1 MHSWRPFS
9 SASQPKRRHKSLE
22 NKTMRDPAVDPP
34 APAGVDAILGYL
46 NFASGAFDPAFFSN
60 LNQLYQQFCPQTT
73 NLPPGIWGQV
83 LETLKSRL
91 RQLEGV
97 APAFRDATQV
107 RAILEV
113 AGAAPSAYADFHQNL
128 QIAIPLPD
136 CFNAFLMGRFLE
148 AALREWAANNANPID
163 LRKVIDRLDD
173 YVGYR
178 PTPALENRKLE
189 PHRHERFR
197 PIPIYLR
204 NVGAAFGPWRDV
216 VDAALKIL
224 SETSAEVRR
233 LAYFDLAAMDE
244 LAIDFRG
251 YDFDHPSNKRP
262 NYQFGMWDP
271 HQIGMDGRF
280 HRFIVQHVTLDALM
294 SRLNEANAPQSEI
307 TFEAGAVL
315 AGTILMASG
324 ISGDSPDTFDSTVS
338 IATLLPRIT
347 SCRDKFYEELM
358 RQAPGVHGERLRE
371 EAKERRQ
378 PFGAARQQL
387 NAQLAN
393 RRARQI
399 ECSHLAR
406 IYARIGQLEAA
417 KIKAEQSQSPSSRVF
432 CQVDGMLTECR
443 LLLTHGELAKAAELP
458 ERIRKQI
465 QIGIECGALVDPW
478 SILGF
483 SANYSLFP
491 SPMNAT
497 HDHRVDELIDRI
509 EQLLS
514 VYSRLWTEAAARNEG
529 ALAEKIGSQ
538 FRSVTDWWRQF
549 AAHEVSSVD
558 AADPLDIFQAAEH
571 VGQAI
576 RVWRQGG
583 AATGDVAFW
592 APYADMF
599 DTPKAYA
606 LVVEAL
612 LERGDLVASMAL
624 LMHWLS
630 SAQRVALEQSDSSF
644 HALAERWLFETGRR
658 IGDAEQSD
666 NRESL
671 AELWKLL
678 KRFVDSLEVNADEYW
693 TPPQFELGGAKGGA
707 RKGRR
712 NTSASSEDENDDV
725 VGAAYENM
733 LFTDS
738 TDDGVEGNI
747 ADDSPTNDLEL
758 TDESQR
764 ISDRLAFLSTMARL
778 WKHAGVRLHKR
789 LRGGNGEGESRP
801 GWSKDEIRALLGHWA
816 NQAISNRR
824 GLSRLLDQVSNYKLP
839 KPRGDQT
846 SLVEYDQRRLMKESL
861 LERVIVTMVETADA
875 ERLLLAAAE
884 STAPT
889 PTADDPHA
897 PDAEAVAMFSL
908 LLSGNTVGVVE
919 ALPRLLESL
928 SAKPLLYVPLSRGG
942 DPKDIVAARIRQRTL
957 HDLLVWLPRL
967 GLLTES
973 CRIVEMARE
982 MERNHPVG
990 AGAITEYDELFRI
1003 GYRALVEEIVSSS
1016 QTWDAASL
1024 SDDDSPAQALV
1035 SSLEQLTEAL
1045 LTSWLA
1051 HSRTLRLSVLEKAN
1065 DKKPWQKLVSFIEK
1079 YGAELFTQPFLNLG
1093 NLRAILHQGVDQWL
1107 NQLQEDPSDVED
1119 APQKLLADLEDVQN
1133 RKLIVEQLSL
1143 VLEAVIEN
1151 YDEYRDYNSSTTNSD
1166 RGEMLYMLLDFLRL
1180 RAEYERISWNLKPV
1194 ILAHEILV
1202 RRGHDEA
1209 AQMWRRSLSERIS
1222 EEADRYMTR
1231 FAELQKKYAMRM
1243 QSIADR
1249 LSERFVRPLNIDSLR
1264 ALVDPAMQEAQG
1276 NGHQGAFARLQQEV
1290 DELGRGHPGAGLNPP
1305 PWISALEDEL
1315 ERCTRP
1321 AYEDAGSTQLL
1332 ELAPR
1337 VLLSYEETQRQLDEW
1352 STRE

>member
-1 MHSWRPFS
+1 
-9 SASQPKRRHKSLE
+9 
-22 NKTMRDPAVDPP
+22 MRESAVDSKSPD
-34 APAGVDAILGYL
+34 GVDAILGYL
-46 NFASGAFDPAFFSN
+46 NFASGAYDAVFFSN
-60 LNQLYQQFCPQTT
+60 LNQLFDQIKLGAHSTAVVPWAPALT
-73 NLPPGIWGQV
+73 V
-83 LETLKSRL
+83 LKQRL
-91 RQLEGV
+91 VELEGRS
-97 APAFRDATQV
+97 AAFRDAAQAK
-107 RAILEV
+107 AILEI
-113 AGAAPSAYADFHQNL
+113 ASSSPSVYWEYHRGL
-128 QIAIPLPD
+128 QIAMSEQEF
-136 CFNAFLMGRFLE
+136 FNSFLLGRFFE
-148 AALREWAANNANPID
+148 AALREFSATGGAP
-163 LRKVIDRLDD
+163 LTLQKVFDRLDD

-178 PTPALENRKLE
+178 PTPALENRRLE

-197 PIPIYLR
+197 PVPIYLR
-204 NVGAAFGPWRDV
+204 NVGPAIGPWSEV
-216 VDAALKIL
+216 VSAALQIL
-224 SETSAEVRR
+224 SDTSAEVRR
-233 LAYFDLAAMDE
+233 LAYFDLEAMDE

-251 YDFDHPSNKRP
+251 YDFDHPANKRP

-271 HQIGMDGRF
+271 HQIGLDGRY
-280 HRFIVQHVTLDALM
+280 HRFIVQHVTLHALM
-294 SRLNEANAPQSEI
+294 SRAREAGANAAEM

-324 ISGDSPDTFDSTVS
+324 ISGDSPDSFDSTVS

-347 SCRDKFYEELM
+347 NCRDKFYEQLM
-358 RQAPGVHGERLRE
+358 HQVQGEHGLRLRE

-378 PFGAARQQL
+378 PFGSARQQL

-393 RRARQI
+393 RRARQM

-406 IYARIGQLEAA
+406 IYARIGQLDAA
-417 KIKAEQSQSPSSRVF
+417 KTKAEQSQSASSRVL
-432 CQVDGMLTECR
+432 CQIDGLLTECR
-443 LLLTHGELAKAAELP
+443 LLLARGELAKAAELP
-458 ERIRKQI
+458 EKIRAQLKE
-465 QIGIECGALVDPW
+465 GIECGAIVDPW

-483 SANYSLFP
+483 SANYSLFA

-497 HDHRVDELIDRI
+497 HDHRVDELIDRM

-514 VYSRLWTEAAARNEG
+514 VYSRLWTEAAARSEG
-529 ALAEKIGSQ
+529 GLAEKIGSQ

-549 AAHEVSSVD
+549 AAHEVGSVE
-558 AADPLDIFQAAEH
+558 AADPLNIYQAAEH

-576 RVWRQGG
+576 RVWREGG
-583 AATGDVAFW
+583 AAAGDVAFW

-612 LERGDLVASMAL
+612 LERGDLIASMAL

-630 SAQRVALEQSDSSF
+630 SAQRVPLEQSDSSF
-644 HALAERWLFETGRR
+644 HALAERWLFETGHR
-658 IGDAEQSD
+658 ISEAEEKGDQTSVAD
-666 NRESL
+666 FWR
-671 AELWKLL
+671 LL

-693 TPPQFELGGAKGGA
+693 HPPQFELGGARNGS

-712 NTSASSEDENDDV
+712 KRDLEADDDGDNDSENV
-725 VGAAYENM
+725 VSAAYENM

-747 ADDSPTNDLEL
+747 ADDSPASDLEL
-758 TDESQR
+758 GEESKR

-789 LRGGNGEGESRP
+789 LKNGDANAESTSKTRP
-801 GWSKDEIRALLGHWA
+801 GWSKEEIQSQLAHWA
-816 NQAISNRR
+816 QQAIHNRQ
-824 GLSRLLDQVSNYKLP
+824 GLTRLLDQISDYKLP

-861 LERVIVTMVETADA
+861 LERAIGTMVETADA
-875 ERLLLAAAE
+875 ERLIQAAAE
-884 STAPT
+884 VSPAP
-889 PTADDPHA
+889 AAEDPHS
-897 PDAEAVAMFSL
+897 PDSAAVTLFSL
-908 LLSGNTVGVVE
+908 LLSGNTQGVVE

-967 GLLTES
+967 GLLTET
-973 CRIVEMARE
+973 CRLVEMARE

-1003 GYRALVEEIVSSS
+1003 GYRALVESIVSSS

-1024 SDDDSPAQALV
+1024 ADDDSPAQALV

-1051 HSRTLRLSVLEKAN
+1051 HSRTLRLSVLEKAK
-1065 DKKPWQKLVSFIEK
+1065 DKKDWQKLVAFIEK
-1079 YGAELFTQPFLNLG
+1079 YGGELFTQPFLNLG

-1107 NQLQEDPSDVED
+1107 LQLQEEPDGVEE
-1119 APQKLLADLEDVQN
+1119 APRKLLADLEDEKN
-1133 RKLIVEQLSL
+1133 RKAIVEQLSL

-1180 RAEYERISWNLKPV
+1180 RGEYERISWNLRPV

-1202 RRGHDEA
+1202 RRDKDEA
-1209 AQMWRRSLSERIS
+1209 AAMWRRSLNERIS
-1222 EEADRYMTR
+1222 EEADRFMNR
-1231 FAELQKKYAMRM
+1231 FAELQKKYSMRM

-1249 LSERFVRPLNIDSLR
+1249 LSERFVRPLTIDSLK
-1264 ALVDPAMQEAQG
+1264 ALVAPAIDEARG
-1276 NGHQGAFARLQQEV
+1276 DNHEGAFDRLQQEV
-1290 DELGRGHPGAGLNPP
+1290 EELGRGHPGAGLNAPS
-1305 PWISALEDEL
+1305 WISALDDEL
-1315 ERCTRP
+1315 DRCTRP
-1321 AYEDAGSTQLL
+1321 AYEDAGSAQLL

-1337 VLLSYEETQRQLDEW
+1337 VLLGYEETQRQLDEW

>member
-1 MHSWRPFS
+1 MHDS
-9 SASQPKRRHKSLE
+9 
-22 NKTMRDPAVDPP
+22 AVDSKS
-34 APAGVDAILGYL
+34 PAGVDAILGYL
-46 NFASGAFDPAFFSN
+46 NFASGAYDNSFFAN
-60 LNQLYQQFCPQTT
+60 LNQLF
-73 NLPPGIWGQV
+73 LEVASRSPGGPYGLWPDALEV
-83 LETLKSRL
+83 LGNRL
-91 RQLEGV
+91 VHLE
-97 APAFRDATQV
+97 ANSPTFRDATQA
-107 RAILEV
+107 RAMIEV
-113 AGAAPSAYADFHQNL
+113 AASAPPAYSEFHQEL

-136 CFNAFLMGRFLE
+136 CFNAFFMGRFFE
-148 AALREWAANNANPID
+148 AALREWAANAVIPVNQ
-163 LRKVIDRLDD
+163 RKVFDRLDD

-178 PTPALENRKLE
+178 PTPALENRRLE

-204 NVGAAFGPWRDV
+204 QVGPAVGPWNEV
-216 VDAALKIL
+216 VTAALKIL
-224 SETSAEVRR
+224 AETSAEIRR
-233 LAYFDLAAMDE
+233 LAYFELAAMDE

-251 YDFDHPSNKRP
+251 YDFDHPANKRP

-271 HQIGMDGRF
+271 QNIGIDGRY
-280 HRFIVQHVTLDALM
+280 HRFIIQNVTLDALM
-294 SRLNEANAPQSEI
+294 TRLREATGPREEAI
-307 TFEAGAVL
+307 YEAGAVL

-358 RQAPGVHGERLRE
+358 NHAPEPQGTRLRE
-371 EAKERRQ
+371 EAKARRQ

-399 ECSHLAR
+399 ECVHLAR
-406 IYARIGQLEAA
+406 IFARIGQLDAA
-417 KIKAEQSQSPSSRVF
+417 KAKAEQSQSASCRVLS
-432 CQVDGMLTECR
+432 QIDGLLTESR
-443 LLLTHGELAKAAELP
+443 QLLARGELAKAADLP
-458 ERIRKQI
+458 ERIRKHLI
-465 QIGIECGALVDPW
+465 TGIECGALIDPW

-483 SANYSLFP
+483 SANYSLFS

-497 HDHRVDELIDRI
+497 HDHRADELIDRV

-538 FRSVTDWWRQF
+538 FRAMTDWWRQF
-549 AAHEVSSVD
+549 AAHEVSSVE
-558 AADPLDIFQAAEH
+558 AADPLNIYQAAEH

-583 AATGDVAFW
+583 AASGDVAFW

-630 SAQRVALEQSDSSF
+630 SANRVSLEQGDSSF
-644 HALAERWLFETGRR
+644 HALAEHWLFEAGSRLT
-658 IGDAEQSD
+658 DADKANDKDAQRD
-666 NRESL
+666 
-671 AELWKLL
+671 LWKLL
-678 KRFVDSLEVNADEYW
+678 KRFLDSLEVNADEYW
-693 TPPQFELGGAKGGA
+693 FPPKFDLAGAKGGA

-712 NTSASSEDENDDV
+712 RGGEDSESDGDDV

-758 TDESQR
+758 TEESRR

-778 WKHAGVRLHKR
+778 WQHACVRLQKR
-789 LRGGNGEGESRP
+789 LRHGDSAAIA
-801 GWSKDEIRALLGHWA
+801 GWSTEDIRVLFGHWA
-816 NQAISNRR
+816 QHAIKNRR
-824 GLSRLLDQVSNYKLP
+824 GLSRLLDQVSGYKLP

-861 LERVIVTMVETADA
+861 LERVIATMVETADA
-875 ERLLLAAAE
+875 ERLIEAAARINTDAPAE
-884 STAPT
+884 S
-889 PTADDPHA
+889 DPHA
-897 PDAEAVAMFSL
+897 PDVEAVTVFSL
-908 LLSGNTVGVVE
+908 LLTGDTQGVVK
-919 ALPRLLESL
+919 ALPKLLESL
-928 SAKPLLYVPLSRGG
+928 SSKPLLYVPLSRGG

-967 GLLTES
+967 GLLTET
-973 CRIVEMARE
+973 CRLVEMARE

-1003 GYRALVEEIVSSS
+1003 GYRSLVEAIVESS
-1016 QTWDAASL
+1016 QTWDVATL
-1024 SDDDSPAQALV
+1024 SDDDSLPQAIV

-1051 HSRTLRLSVLEKAN
+1051 HSRTLRLSVLEKVN
-1065 DKKPWQKLVSFIEK
+1065 EKKPWQKLMAFIEK

-1107 NQLQEDPSDVED
+1107 NQLQEDPSGVED
-1119 APQKLLADLEDVQN
+1119 APQLLLADLGDEKN
-1133 RKLIVEQLSL
+1133 HKLIVEQLSL

-1202 RRGHDEA
+1202 RREQDEA
-1209 AQMWRRSLSERIS
+1209 AQMWRRSLQERIS
-1222 EEADRYMTR
+1222 EEADRYLTR
-1231 FAELQKKYAMRM
+1231 FAELQQKYSMRM

-1249 LSERFVRPLNIDSLR
+1249 LSERFIRPLQIDSLR
-1264 ALVDPAMQEAQG
+1264 ALVGPAIEEARG
-1276 NGHQGAFARLQQEV
+1276 ENHVGAFERLQQEV
-1290 DELGRGHPGAGLNPP
+1290 EELSKGHPGAGLNPP
-1305 PWISALEDEL
+1305 PWISALDDEL

-1321 AYEDAGSTQLL
+1321 DYEDAGSTQLL

-1337 VLLSYEETQRQLDEW
+1337 VYLNYEETQRQLDEW